1 MFPVLARPLRGSA
14 GGLFLIALPVLPL
27 VPTVTGKGELS
38 RLDTPREQG
47 ETCHQV
53 DPEMVKLHG
62 RNPLFRG
69 VSELF
74 HSQIAHF
81 RTSPTHGDLVRRYPK
96 KLNQ

>member
-1 MFPVLARPLRGSA
+1 MFPVLAHPLRGSA
-14 GGLFLIALPVLPL
+14 SGLFLTALPVLPL

-47 ETCHQV
+47 ETHHQV
-53 DPEMVKLHG
+53 DPEMVKLHS

-81 RTSPTHGDLVRRYPK
+81 RASAPHGDLVRDNLQ
-96 KLNQ
+96 KLSQ